1 MKENVFIR
9 KNISKWKAM
18 DTVVSN
24 PSQST
29 PDALADIYLD
39 LTSDLA
45 FAQTN
50 YPESN
55 TTKYLNDLAFKL
67 HNKIYRK
74 ERTKLKR
81 FLQIWTRDVPKTM
94 YESRRM
100 LAFSFIAFALFS
112 LFGVISQLNDIDYAR
127 NILGDS
133 YVNMTIENIREGRP
147 TDVYSQSSEVYSFVQ
162 ITLNNLLVDLRT
174 FVLGIFTSLG
184 TLIALFYNGMMLGS
198 FQTFFFQYGVGWE
211 SVLSIWQHGALEI
224 PACIISGAAG
234 ITLGNGWLFPK
245 TYSRAEAFKRA
256 AKQGLK
262 IMLGIIPVT
271 IVAGFI
277 EGFITRHTELPD
289 AVRIATI
296 VLEFAFIL
304 IYFVIFPM
312 KYRKEVRNE

>member
-1 MKENVFIR
+1 
-9 KNISKWKAM
+9 M

-174 FVLGIFTSLG
+174 FVLVPS
-184 TLIALFYNGMMLGS
+184 
-198 FQTFFFQYGVGWE
+198 
-211 SVLSIWQHGALEI
+211 
-224 PACIISGAAG
+224 
-234 ITLGNGWLFPK
+234 
-245 TYSRAEAFKRA
+245 SRSSTTA
-256 AKQGLK
+256 
-262 IMLGIIPVT
+262 
-271 IVAGFI
+271 
-277 EGFITRHTELPD
+277 
-289 AVRIATI
+289 
-296 VLEFAFIL
+296 
-304 IYFVIFPM
+304 
-312 KYRKEVRNE
+312 

>member
-127 NILGDS
+127 NILGDNPFERLCS
-133 YVNMTIENIREGRP
+133 
-147 TDVYSQSSEVYSFVQ
+147 
-162 ITLNNLLVDLRT
+162 
-174 FVLGIFTSLG
+174 GI
-184 TLIALFYNGMMLGS
+184 
-198 FQTFFFQYGVGWE
+198 
-211 SVLSIWQHGALEI
+211 
-224 PACIISGAAG
+224 
-234 ITLGNGWLFPK
+234 
-245 TYSRAEAFKRA
+245 
-256 AKQGLK
+256 
-262 IMLGIIPVT
+262 
-271 IVAGFI
+271 GF
-277 EGFITRHTELPD
+277 
-289 AVRIATI
+289 
-296 VLEFAFIL
+296 
-304 IYFVIFPM
+304 
-312 KYRKEVRNE
+312 RKEPAIA